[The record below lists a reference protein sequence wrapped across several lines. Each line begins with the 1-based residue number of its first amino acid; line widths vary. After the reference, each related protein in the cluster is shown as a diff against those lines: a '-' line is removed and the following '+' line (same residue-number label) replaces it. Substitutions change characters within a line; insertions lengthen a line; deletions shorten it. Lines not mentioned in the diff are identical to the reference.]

1 MKILTKIMNRFN
13 GSLIFEAEVDGE
25 TEPIRLGLAVRLAIS
40 AKTNLRSANLRS
52 ADLRSANLYAANLE
66 SANLYAADLESAN
79 LESANLESANL
90 YAANLRSANLESAN
104 LYAANLRSANLRSAY
119 LRSADLRSA
128 NLYAA
133 NLYAANLESAN
144 LESANLYEG
153 CKLVG
158 ERPVFQIGPIG
169 SRCAYLTVFL
179 TNKGI
184 HLRTG
189 CFFGPIEKFREALES
204 THDGNVHGKEYAAA
218 LDLILKHAELWM
230 PGEEPK

>member
-40 AKTNLRSANLRS
+40 AKTNLRSAN
-52 ADLRSANLYAANLE
+52 
-66 SANLYAADLESAN
+66 
-79 LESANLESANL
+79 
-90 YAANLRSANLESAN
+90 
-104 LYAANLRSANLRSAY
+104 

>member
-66 SANLYAADLESAN
+66 SANLYAADLES
-79 LESANLESANL
+79 
-90 YAANLRSANLESAN
+90 
-104 LYAANLRSANLRSAY
+104 
-119 LRSADLRSA
+119 
-128 NLYAA
+128 
-133 NLYAANLESAN
+133 ANLESAN

>member
-79 LESANLESANL
+79 LE
-90 YAANLRSANLESAN
+90 SANLESAN